1 MKQGEFDSTSI
12 EDLWDLHERIVM
24 ELGRKMA
31 AERDMLESRLRQL
44 KVAEG
49 DLKSEKRSYPK
60 VFPKYRNP
68 NNHEQTWAGRGKQPR
83 WLTAQLLSGKKLTDF
98 LIR

>member
-1 MKQGEFDSTSI
+1 MKLGDLQSMSI
-12 EDLWDLHERIVM
+12 DELWDLHERIVA

-44 KVAEG
+44 KVAGGE
-49 DLKSEKRSYPK
+49 LKREKRPYPA
-60 VFPKYRNP
+60 VVPKYRNP
-68 NNHEQTWAGRGKQPR
+68 KNHEETWAGRGKQPR
-83 WLTAQLLSGKKLTDF
+83 WLTAQLRSGKRLNDF

>member
-1 MKQGEFDSTSI
+1 MKQGELESMST
-12 EDLWDLHERIVM
+12 EDLWELHERIVM

-49 DLKSEKRSYPK
+49 DLKLETRSYPK
-60 VFPKYRNP
+60 VVPKYRNP

-83 WLTAQLLSGKKLTDF
+83 WLKAQLLSGRNLTDF

>member
-1 MKQGEFDSTSI
+1 MKQGELESMST

-60 VFPKYRNP
+60 VLPKYRNP

-83 WLTAQLLSGKKLTDF
+83 WLTAQLLSGRKLTDF